1 MTTDLT
7 TVQSS
12 REVLSTH
19 ARSFK
24 WASRFLAPEQ
34 RDDAA
39 VVYSFCRLVDDT
51 ADEAADEERASIH
64 LDQIRDELRGDSAPR
79 PLISAFLEISDRRNL
94 DLRYAEELIAGVQS
108 DLGDVCFQTDAQLL
122 RYCYRVAGTVGL
134 MMCAVLGVD
143 DPDALP
149 HAIDLGVAMQITN
162 ISRDVLEDARRGR
175 VYLPAE
181 RLRAQGVTPEDLLAG
196 NADPD
201 GVARVVRE
209 LLNKAERYYGSADVG
224 MRFIPA
230 RSRFAMLVAAR
241 LYRAI
246 GQKILSHDCRVLEG
260 RTWVGWPGKAYIVAR
275 TTGQFLAPSM
285 FGVGQPA
292 RHDRELHTDLRG
304 LPGIRT

>member
-1 MTTDLT
+1 MTTDLAIVET
-7 TVQSS
+7 S

-39 VVYSFCRLVDDT
+39 VVYAFCRLVDDT
-51 ADEAADEERASIH
+51 ADEAADEERAAIY
-64 LDQIRDELRGDSAPR
+64 LDQIRDELTGEAAPR
-79 PLISAFLEISDRRNL
+79 PLIEAFLDVSERRDL

-143 DPDALP
+143 EPDAIP

-181 RLRAQGVTPEDLLAG
+181 RLRAEGVTPEELLAG
-196 NADPD
+196 EADPE
-201 GVARVVRE
+201 GVARVVHA
-209 LLNKAERYYGSADVG
+209 LLRKAERYYGSADVG

-230 RSRFAMLVAAR
+230 RSRFAILVAAR

-246 GQKILSHDCRVLEG
+246 GQKILARGCRVLEG

-275 TTGQFLAPSM
+275 TTAQFLAPSM
-285 FGVGQPA
+285 FGVGRPA

-304 LPGIRT
+304 LPGVRA